1 MKADE
6 ILKPAKRRPRRS
18 KPKMLRL
25 TPKSERSVFR
35 LAAHLAFLDM
45 PRWAE
50 HGKPSQDHY
59 KIRARDLLEHLAR
72 TE

>member
-6 ILKPAKRRPRRS
+6 ILTPAKPRRRRH

-25 TPKSERSVFR
+25 TPKSDRSITR

-50 HGKPSQDHY
+50 YGKPSQGHY
-59 KIRARDLLEHLAR
+59 KARARDLLEHLAR